1 MNVENRDNKFLVI
14 TSDEGMVLTE
24 WTEDKDIMEYSGT
37 KKQFSPL
44 TYDITELRE
53 ITDAE
58 HSALIKEQEVEIKKR
73 YERESES
80 DQGE

>member
-37 KKQFSPL
+37 ERQFSPL
-44 TYDITELRE
+44 DYDLTKLRE
-53 ITDAE
+53 ITVAE
-58 HSALIKEQEVEIKKR
+58 HTELMERQEEIIR
-73 YERESES
+73 NGRE
-80 DQGE
+80 

>member
-37 KKQFSPL
+37 ERQFSPL
-44 TYDITELRE
+44 DYDLTKLRE
-53 ITDAE
+53 ITVAE
-58 HSALIKEQEVEIKKR
+58 HTELMERQEEIIING
-73 YERESES
+73 RE
-80 DQGE
+80 